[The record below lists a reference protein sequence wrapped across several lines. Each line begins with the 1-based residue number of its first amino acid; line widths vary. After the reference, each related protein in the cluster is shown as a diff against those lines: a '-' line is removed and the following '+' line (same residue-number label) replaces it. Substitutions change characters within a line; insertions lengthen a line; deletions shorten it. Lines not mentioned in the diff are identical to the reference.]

1 MSLPDWDIVPNQLPI
16 EEDLPEEE
24 SEESEDWEE
33 EDNFGFYIG
42 E

>member
-24 SEESEDWEE
+24 SEDWEE